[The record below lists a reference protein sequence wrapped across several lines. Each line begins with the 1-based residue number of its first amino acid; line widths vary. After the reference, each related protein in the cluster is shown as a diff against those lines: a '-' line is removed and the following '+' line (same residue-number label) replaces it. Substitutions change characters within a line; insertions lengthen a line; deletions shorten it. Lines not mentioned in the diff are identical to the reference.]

1 MKDGKIYIPKDLNP
15 IKSAFCNLVNIALG
29 KNPNITLKEF
39 AEILDH
45 ANRKE
50 ELEGIVANQME
61 QIQNE
66 LEEERRRK
74 RL

>member
-1 MKDGKIYIPKDLNP
+1 MKDGKIYIPKNLD
-15 IKSAFCNLVNIALG
+15 IIRTAFCSLVNTALE
-29 KNPNITLKEF
+29 KRPDITLKEF
-39 AEILDH
+39 AEVLDH

>member
-1 MKDGKIYIPKDLNP
+1 MKDGKIYIPKELDP

-29 KNPNITLKEF
+29 KNPNMTLKEF
-39 AEILDH
+39 AEVLDH
-45 ANRKE
+45 TNRTE
-50 ELEGIVANQME
+50 ELERIVANQME

-74 RL
+74 GI